1 MNDIF
6 DLFEPLYFCFLI
18 SGVAGLWIMVFSLI
32 VEFMRPQGSSRDILG
47 IGVLLFFISI
57 SVIAVSS
64 RLGYKPNVL
73 AFIITAVVTS
83 IISIIAGIMI
93 ITPGKE
99 ESITNKEER
108 HE

>member
-1 MNDIF
+1 MKDY
-6 DLFEPLYFCFLI
+6 FEPLYFIALI
-18 SGVAGLWIMVFSLI
+18 ISVIGLWTMVFSLI
-32 VEFMRPQGSSRDILG
+32 TELTRESSSREALG
-47 IGVLLFFISI
+47 LGMILFFASI
-57 SVIAVSS
+57 IIIAATI
-64 RLGYKPNVL
+64 RMGYKPNVL